1 MSEKRFFNI
10 ATSRAD
16 TNNPDKKY
24 WSQHGILILTTT
36 SQGEER
42 IAIKLNSFPIGA
54 EFDGWFSAFP
64 KEDDNTGSN
73 ARVNVTRTNRYQSSY
88 LNTDDYDDSIPFN

>member
-1 MSEKRFFNI
+1 MSEKRVFNI
-10 ATSRAD
+10 ATSRSD

-24 WSQHGILILTTT
+24 WTQHGILILTTN

-42 IAIKLNSFPIGA
+42 IAIKLNSIPIGA

-64 KEDDNTGSN
+64 KEDNTGSN
-73 ARVNVTRTNRYQSSY
+73 ARGNSTRTNTYQSSY
-88 LNTDDYDDSIPFN
+88 VNDDYDDSIPFH

>member
-10 ATSRAD
+10 ATSRPD

-36 SQGEER
+36 AYS
-42 IAIKLNSFPIGA
+42 
-54 EFDGWFSAFP
+54 
-64 KEDDNTGSN
+64 GS
-73 ARVNVTRTNRYQSSY
+73 T
-88 LNTDDYDDSIPFN
+88 

>member
-10 ATSRAD
+10 ATSRPD

-64 KEDDNTGSN
+64 KEETT
-73 ARVNVTRTNRYQSSY
+73 RVLMPVSIQSDQ
-88 LNTDDYDDSIPFN
+88 TVIKVPT